1 MPIYEFYCSDC
12 HVIFNFFARRVNTG
26 KRPDCPRCSRSD
38 LERRAS
44 AFAISTGRSETPDD
58 PLAGVDEA
66 KVEQALAAMA
76 ADAGGMDGE
85 DPRQA
90 ARMMRTLCE
99 ATGLPVGR
107 GMEEMIRR
115 MEAGEDPD
123 VIEEQL
129 GAVLDEEDPLS
140 GESGGSRLKSLRK
153 KLPPAVDQTL
163 HEL

>member
-12 HVIFNFFARRVNTG
+12 HVIFNFFTRRVNTE
-26 KRPDCPRCSRSD
+26 KQPDCPKCGRAN

-76 ADAGGMDGE
+76 SDAEGVDGE

-90 ARMMRTLCE
+90 ARMMRSLCE
-99 ATGLPVGR
+99 TTGLPVGR

-129 GAVLDEEDPLS
+129 GPVLDEEDPLS

-153 KLPPAVDQTL
+153 KLPPSVDSTL
-163 HEL
+163 YEL